1 VRLLIVR
8 HADAGDADPH
18 RYPDDR
24 TRPLTEY
31 GRRAHRAVAAALA
44 RMSLRPTRLYTS
56 PLLRA
61 RETAA
66 ITHEVLGGAAP
77 ETLDALSDHFSAPQ
91 LLEVLA
97 RQPDDALVA
106 CVGHEPSL
114 SGFVAL
120 LLHPQGAVRVAMP
133 KSGVIGLQSAG
144 PPRPG
149 GASLLFA
156 LPPTAFPHA
165 ERP

>member
-1 VRLLIVR
+1 VLLLVIR

-24 TRPLTEY
+24 ARPLTDH
-31 GRRAHRAVAAALA
+31 GRRVHHAVAMTLA
-44 RMSLRPTRLYTS
+44 RMDLRPTRLYTS

-66 ITHEVLGGAAP
+66 ITSEVLGGPTP
-77 ETLDALSDHFSAPQ
+77 ELLDALSDHFSTAR

-97 RQPDDALVA
+97 QQRDDAIVA

-114 SGFVAL
+114 SSFAAL
-120 LLHPQGAVRVAMP
+120 LLHPQGAVRIAMP
-133 KSGVIGLQSAG
+133 KSGVIGLESAG
-144 PPRPG
+144 APRPG
-149 GASLLFA
+149 GARLLFA
-156 LPPTAFPHA
+156 LPPTAF
-165 ERP
+165 

>member
-1 VRLLIVR
+1 VRLLILR

-24 TRPLTEY
+24 TRPLTDD
-31 GRRAHRAVAAALA
+31 GRRAHRTVAAALA
-44 RMSLRPTRLYTS
+44 RMHLRPTRLYTS

-66 ITHEVLGGAAP
+66 ITHEVLGGPAP
-77 ETLDALSDHFSAPQ
+77 ETLEALSDHFSATR

-97 RQPDDALVA
+97 EQPDDALVA

-114 SGFVAL
+114 SGFAAL
-120 LLHPQGAVRVAMP
+120 LLHPQGAVRIAMP
-133 KSGVIGLQSAG
+133 KSGVLGFECPR

-149 GASLLFA
+149 GARLLFA
-156 LPPTAFPHA
+156 LPPTAF
-165 ERP
+165 